1 MLELFEL
8 AAAMSALME
17 RNILHPLSNE
27 ESNEGPN
34 KESITHHVS
43 GLLNQVGRQHME
55 HKSAQDDYAR
65 VKDDLTALRDDL
77 AALTKAVASSQ
88 ANSASN
94 LKDEISKETHA
105 IFDQLRASGDKAIA
119 RATEAGSQ
127 TVESVEHKIEERP
140 FLSII
145 LMFLAGI
152 VVGKMLDR

>member
-1 MLELFEL
+1 
-8 AAAMSALME
+8 MSALME

-27 ESNEGPN
+27 ESNEGP
-34 KESITHHVS
+34 ITHHVS
-43 GLLNQVGRQHME
+43 GLLNQVGRHNME
-55 HKSAQDDYAR
+55 SKAAQDDYAR
-65 VKDDLTALRDDL
+65 VKGDLTALREDL
-77 AALTKAVASSQ
+77 AALTKAVANSQ